1 MMRKNLKKQKNCHVC
16 EKPLLV
22 SLDYYDPNI
31 MVKKLGKHIK
41 HVMMV
46 IILILLVQG
55 QNLKLTMIKYLK
67 IVSFANKN

>member
-46 IILILLVQG
+46 IILILMVQE
-55 QNLKLTMIKYLK
+55 QNLKLIIKNLK